1 MIDLE
6 KQYRT
11 KGGREVRIYATDG
24 KYPFIVQG
32 AIQDKNGEWEQVNW
46 TKLGNFNLVDGCQN
60 DLVEVKQRIKR
71 TIWLNIYEYCFL
83 CCSSKEEADHYDG
96 DDRLA
101 CVKVDIDCEESE
113 GL

>member
-6 KQYRT
+6 K
-11 KGGREVRIYATDG
+11 
-24 KYPFIVQG
+24 KYTNKHNDEIKLSHIDRGIVYG
-32 AIQDKNGEWEQVNW
+32 WL
-46 TKLGNFNLVDGCQN
+46 KLGIDWYSHQWDKKTGKVLLNAPDVNNLIE
-60 DLVEVKQRIKR
+60 LKPRIKK
-71 TIWLNIYEYCFL
+71 TVWLNIYEYCFL

-101 CVKVDIDCEESE
+101 CIRVEIDCEEGE

>member
-1 MIDLE
+1 MIDLK

-11 KGGREVRIYATDG
+11 KGGYEVKLNFIDG
-24 KYPFIVQG
+24 ETVYGHFECGKVCWFG
-32 AIQDKNGEWEQVNW
+32 GEWNI
-46 TKLGNFNLVDGCQN
+46 NDGIYSKTGSPEC
-60 DLVEVKQRIKR
+60 DLVEVKPRIKR

-101 CVKVDIDCEESE
+101 CIKVEIDVEEGE

>member
-1 MIDLE
+1 VNDGE
-6 KQYRT
+6 YYR
-11 KGGREVRIYATDG
+11 
-24 KYPFIVQG
+24 FI
-32 AIQDKNGEWEQVNW
+32 NHEY
-46 TKLGNFNLVDGCQN
+46 
-60 DLVEVKQRIKR
+60 DLVEIKPRIKR

-101 CVKVDIDCEESE
+101 CIKVEIDCEEGE